1 MKQGPNLEEARE
13 EAIKQFEK
21 TKEYFD
27 LELKIIEMETGLDLT
42 YKFLNQFKD
51 RAKNFILGIKKEP
64 YNTCVYDDLP
74 EYLKEEGLTKRTL
87 YLSKVNDELI
97 KRSKLEKYFPVN
109 GSVWE
114 DIGKRLE
121 ELANEIKEDIRYQI
135 K

>member
-1 MKQGPNLEEARE
+1 MTQEPNLEEARE
-13 EAIKQFEK
+13 EAIKQFDK
-21 TKEYFD
+21 TKEYLD

-42 YKFLNQFKD
+42 YEFLNQFKD
-51 RAKNFILGIKKEP
+51 RAKNFILGTKKEP
-64 YNTCVYDDLP
+64 YNTCVYDSLP

-97 KRSKLEKYFPVN
+97 KRSKLGKYFPVN

-121 ELANEIKEDIRYQI
+121 ELAKEIKEDIRYQI